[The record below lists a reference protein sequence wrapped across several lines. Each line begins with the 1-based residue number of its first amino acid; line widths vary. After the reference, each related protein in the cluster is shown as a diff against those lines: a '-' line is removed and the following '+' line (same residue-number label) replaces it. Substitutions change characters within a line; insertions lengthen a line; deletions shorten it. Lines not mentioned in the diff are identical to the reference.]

1 MPGSRKHG
9 FTLIE
14 LLVVIAII
22 AILAAILFPVF
33 ASVKKKGQ
41 AVTCASNMKQIS
53 AAQMLYM
60 DDDGGI
66 LVPIGIVAAGLR
78 GTIWPSPANP
88 TVGCVYWPDL
98 VVKYMKSPRLLNCPT
113 MKTHGIGM
121 NHMQLGKWIGP
132 NTARSG
138 LVALSDIAHPTQTV
152 IFGDTG
158 LVNKATA
165 SKLGSPD
172 EWIEATNWISMTGK
186 DSVCWFRTPDNEG
199 YYNIYDDAGP
209 ACDRIVNRH
218 IGMATCGFVDGHVRS
233 MPVSKVGFQYYNH
246 DAYYPTPNPAA
257 MDRRS
262 LWDIY

>member
-1 MPGSRKHG
+1 MPNSKRLG

-33 ASVKKKGQ
+33 LSVKKRGQ
-41 AVTCASNMKQIS
+41 AVSCTSNVKQIS
-53 AAQMLYM
+53 IAQLLYM
-60 DDDGGI
+60 DEDGGI
-66 LVPIGIVAAGLR
+66 LVPIGIVGAGLH
-78 GTIWPSPANP
+78 GTIWPSLASP

-98 VVKYMKSPRLLNCPT
+98 VVKYMKSPKLLNCPT
-113 MKTHGIGM
+113 MKTHGLGM

-138 LVALSDIAHPTQTV
+138 LVALSDIVHPTATV

-158 LVNKATA
+158 LINKSTYNR
-165 SKLGSPD
+165 LNTPD
-172 EWIEATNWISMTGK
+172 EWVEQPNWISLPNQE
-186 DSVCWFRTPDNEG
+186 SVCWFRTPDNVG
-199 YYNIYDDAGP
+199 YYDVYDDANP

-218 IGMATCGFVDGHVRS
+218 NGMATCGFVDGHVKS
-233 MPVSKVGFQYYNH
+233 MPVSKVGFQYPLR
-246 DAYYPTPNPAA
+246 DPKA
-257 MDRRS
+257 